1 MKLSVQKCEL
11 LRKNFKLYT
20 KYMYTKRYKVRH
32 MTATLTTRAS
42 DKLARDVEELAE
54 KEQLDKSAMIRRLLA
69 DAVEMKKREEAIE
82 LYKAG
87 KTSLRGAAKIAKIS
101 LWEMIDLVSKE
112 GLYLDYGKEELAE
125 DLGPIRRK
133 KRAGSE

>member
-1 MKLSVQKCEL
+1 M
-11 LRKNFKLYT
+11 
-20 KYMYTKRYKVRH
+20 
-32 MTATLTTRAS
+32 
-42 DKLARDVEELAE
+42 RDVEELAE
-54 KEQLDKSAMIRRLLA
+54 KEQLNKSAMIRRLLA
-69 DAVEMKKREEAIE
+69 DAVEMKKREEALG

-125 DLGPIRRK
+125 DLVPIRRK
-133 KRAGSE
+133 MRASSECILGQDRETTFFK